1 MVQRSRREKAHRTLV
16 NALPKNSCHDLE
28 IAAPEQCALC
38 MKIASQAGGG
48 LVLPPRSRRGHPPP
62 KQCPETVALLQFSA
76 QSLRC
81 VEKFCPKIQPKMP
94 FQALSA
100 EKFFWTK
107 MPQIQPNSLYDF
119 WKFPAITHTFFKKKR
134 PKPCRWSFFYHFRP
148 RRQIFLSPIFHPI
161 FFSTNFLRLFI
172 KTGALNR
179 LPFCLQLTGVL
190 ASSGSGQRCYYEP
203 WIKNTTAAPLSPF
216 FSPLVDSFA

>member
-48 LVLPPRSRRGHPPP
+48 LVLPPPRSRRGHPPP

-119 WKFPAITHTFFKKKR
+119 WKFPAITHTFFKKKMAEAM
-134 PKPCRWSFFYHFRP
+134 PLEFFLPFSAKAPDLSFSHF
-148 RRQIFLSPIFHPI
+148 S
-161 FFSTNFLRLFI
+161 SNFL
-172 KTGALNR
+172 
-179 LPFCLQLTGVL
+179 
-190 ASSGSGQRCYYEP
+190 
-203 WIKNTTAAPLSPF
+203 
-216 FSPLVDSFA
+216 